1 MNETIKK
8 LLGEELASQ
17 VETALK
23 GKGKDGKDIDLV
35 IGNDGSYV
43 PADKLDTERQSRI
56 SAENALKTAAIAL
69 KEIGG
74 SGDPAKIGDDV
85 KAAQLKIGK
94 LESDHKAE
102 VTKIMRTNALKMA
115 LTGKAHDP
123 DDIIKLLELDKIDLD
138 DNGNLKISIDDLTKD
153 IKASKPYLFKEER
166 SAPAAQSQTFTGVK
180 PAGTAPAAGSTGG
193 TDDMD
198 VWRAEAGLK

>member
-8 LLGEELASQ
+8 LLGEELATQ

-23 GKGKDGKDIDLV
+23 GKGIDLV

-56 SAENALKTAAIAL
+56 SAENALKTAATAL

-74 SGDPAKIGDDV
+74 SGDPAQIGEDV
-85 KAAQLKIGK
+85 KAAQIKIGK

-102 VTKIMRTNALKMA
+102 VSKIMRTNALKMG

-123 DDIIKLLELDKIDLD
+123 DDIIKLLELDKIELD
-138 DNGNLKISIDDLTKD
+138 DNGNLKTSIDDLTKD
-153 IKASKPYLFKEER
+153 IKVSKPYLFKEKQ
-166 SAPAAQSQTFTGVK
+166 SASPAQTQIFTGVK
-180 PAGTAPAAGSTGG
+180 PAGTPPAAGSTSG